1 MQKLHHKK
9 EIAKSKIHIIV
20 LEKFIPA
27 FLSHAKEFLDF
38 NSHIFLIFATE
49 KTLKEFAIPAEIL
62 SCKNVIILNRHG
74 RFKKYFLLAKYINNA
89 QKIFLHGLWVE
100 YANIL
105 LAALFWN
112 LKKSHWLIWGGDLY
126 EYRTNKKYSKK
137 EIIRRFIIKRF
148 GFITPVVY
156 GDYELAKKYYKT
168 RAKCIGE
175 IFYMQFYEK
184 YQSIHN
190 RENTDIS
197 DKVIIQVGNSATPSN
212 HHKEVLE
219 LLYPHKN
226 EIKIILPLSY
236 GEKEYSDEIKKIALE
251 KFGDNATILS
261 DFIPLEQYNK
271 ILESTHIAIFATDR
285 QQAMGNIFVLLLLGK
300 KVYLKE
306 GYTHYDFFIKNGF
319 KIFNLK
325 HFSLNKIS
333 IEDATYNKDL
343 ILKKYSKEKQIENFR
358 YVFDSFKIED

>member
-9 EIAKSKIHIIV
+9 EIAGSKIHIIV

-49 KTLKEFAIPAEIL
+49 QTLKEFVIPPEIL
-62 SCKNVIILNRHG
+62 HYKNIIILNEYG

-89 QKIFLHGLWVE
+89 QKIFLHGLWIE
-100 YANIL
+100 YANIV

-112 LKKSHWLIWGGDLY
+112 LKKLHWLIWGGDLY

-137 EIIRRFIIKRF
+137 EIIKRFIIKRF

-168 RAKCIGE
+168 RAKCVGE

-184 YQSIHN
+184 YANLTEITPN
-190 RENTDIS
+190 KKT
-197 DKVIIQVGNSATPSN
+197 IIQIGNSATSSN

-219 LLYPHKN
+219 LLYPYKDK
-226 EIKIILPLSY
+226 IKIILPLSY
-236 GEKEYSDEIKKIALE
+236 GEKQYSDEIKKIALE
-251 KFGDNATILS
+251 KFGDNANILS
-261 DFIPLEQYNK
+261 DFIPLEEYNK
-271 ILESTHIAIFATDR
+271 ILQSTDIAIFATDR

-306 GYTHYDFFIKNGF
+306 GYTHYDFFVKNGF

-325 HFSLNKIS
+325 HFSLDKIS
-333 IEDATYNKDL
+333 TKDAIENKNL

-358 YVFDSFKIED
+358 YVFDSYEIK